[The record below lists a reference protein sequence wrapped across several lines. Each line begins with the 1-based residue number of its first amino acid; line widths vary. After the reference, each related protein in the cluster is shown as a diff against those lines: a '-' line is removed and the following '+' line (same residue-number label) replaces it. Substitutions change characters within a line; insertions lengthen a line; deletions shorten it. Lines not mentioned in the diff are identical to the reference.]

1 MAQEI
6 KDLIAKIQAEG
17 IKIAEDK
24 ASEIEANALAA
35 AKKIIAEASSQAKKI
50 IADAEE
56 QAVKSKDSAEA
67 SLNQAGRDFL
77 IILKSRI
84 NAMLE
89 RLVTENIR
97 QSLASEELAKI
108 ILLLI
113 KGAENKNKEEVIVTL
128 SHEDAKFLEK
138 YFLSKLVLEAKSQI
152 VLKSNDEI
160 SAGLRISFDAGK
172 SHFDFSDKALA
183 EYICANIKPEL
194 NRILKIE

>member
-17 IKIAEDK
+17 IKIAEEK
-24 ASEIEANALAA
+24 AKEIEARALSTAE
-35 AKKIIAEASSQAKKI
+35 KIINQANSQAKKI
-50 IADAEE
+50 IADAGE
-56 QAVKSKDSAEA
+56 QVVKDRHSAEA
-67 SLNQAGRDFL
+67 SLDQAGRDFL
-77 IILKSRI
+77 ILLKSRI
-84 NAMLE
+84 NVMLDK
-89 RLVTENIR
+89 LVTENIR
-97 QSLASEELAKI
+97 QSLTSEELTKI

-113 KGAENKNKEEVIVTL
+113 KGAGNKSGSEVTITL
-128 SHEDAKFLEK
+128 SHEDAKLLEK
-138 YFLSKLVLEAKSQI
+138 SFLSKLIQESKSQI
-152 VLKSNDEI
+152 VLKSSDEI

>member
-17 IKIAEDK
+17 VKIAQDK
-24 ASEIEANALAA
+24 AREIETKAQ
-35 AKKIIAEASSQAKKI
+35 AKAEKMIAEANLEAKI
-50 IADAEE
+50 IIDEAKAQTD
-56 QAVKSKDSAEA
+56 KDSRSAKD

-77 IILKSRI
+77 IMLKGRI
-84 NAMLE
+84 NAMLDK
-89 RLVTENIR
+89 LVIENIR
-97 QSLASEELAKI
+97 QSLTSEELAKI
-108 ILLLI
+108 ILILI

-128 SHEDAKFLEK
+128 SQTDAKFLEK

-152 VLKSNDEI
+152 VLKSSDEI

-183 EYICANIKPEL
+183 EYICANINPEL